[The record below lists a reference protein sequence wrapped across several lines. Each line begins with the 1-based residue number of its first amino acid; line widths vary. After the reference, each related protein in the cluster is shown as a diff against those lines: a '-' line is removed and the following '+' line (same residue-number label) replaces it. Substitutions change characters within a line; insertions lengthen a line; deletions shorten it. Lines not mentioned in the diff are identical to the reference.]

1 MRITEEE
8 KKDILSKYEGN
19 TSDEVLTYLKRNF
32 PYSNIQQPEWMDRPI
47 KMISI
52 DDKSYWVEG
61 NKKFLVNRISSILS
75 EKWIDLESSILRR
88 TVKKYIDGI
97 LSSE

>member
-19 TSDEVLTYLKRNF
+19 TSDDVLTYLKRNF
-32 PYSNIQQPEWMDRPI
+32 PYSSMLQPEWMENPI
-47 KMISI
+47 KIISI

-61 NKKFLVNRISSILS
+61 NKKFLVNRISSMLS
-75 EKWIDLESSILRR
+75 DKWSNIEPSTLRR

>member
-32 PYSNIQQPEWMDRPI
+32 PYNSIQQPEWMDRPI
-47 KMISI
+47 KIISI

-75 EKWIDLESSILRR
+75 EKWTDLESSILRR